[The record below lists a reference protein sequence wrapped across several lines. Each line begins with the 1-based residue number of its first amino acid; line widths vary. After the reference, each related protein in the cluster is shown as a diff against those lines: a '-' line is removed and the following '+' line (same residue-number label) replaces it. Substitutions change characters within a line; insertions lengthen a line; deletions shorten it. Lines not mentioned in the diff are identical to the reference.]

1 MSCVSGRQILGA
13 RDRQEDAFRVIR
25 QDEADPGT
33 DLLILLADGMG
44 GHVGGEVA
52 SRLVV
57 DVFERHCITLSRN
70 PKPAQRLRE
79 ALEAANAALRERIL
93 REPDLA
99 GMGST
104 LVAAMKLGSRLYW
117 LSVGDSIL
125 YLLRDGQLRRLNADH
140 SVYGELIEHVREGR
154 LTQQE
159 AESHPRRNA
168 LRSALIGDKIA
179 LIDVNSIALQRG
191 DVILAASDGLETRSE
206 RRVAELLSQ
215 PDRAEP
221 KAMTADLLTA
231 VEGAARPRQDNTTVV
246 AYRYDPQARAVQSTE
261 SLFRAPPSHS
271 GLPPGLLVGGGA
283 VGALALAALVY
294 AIGWGG
300 AEDKAP
306 MPADEAAPA
315 QPVAPPPPAMPVAP
329 RAPSLI
335 DMTPAPAEGPA
346 PVSPNAEPQGGQGQA
361 AVNPPPPLPEQSPPA
376 VGTEPPA
383 RPAGPDTGSGL
394 VQAPVEPAPPEP
406 EAPSSSGAASES
418 PKDAAQ
424 PAPATADP
432 AEAGAASLPPAV
444 VRPRPSPYAR
454 EDEAP

>member
-140 SVYGELIEHVREGR
+140 SVFGELIEHVREGR

-179 LIDVNSIALQRG
+179 LIDANSIALQPG
-191 DVILAASDGLETRSE
+191 DVILAASDGLETLSE

-261 SLFRAPPSHS
+261 SLFRAPPSQS
-271 GLPPGLLVGGGA
+271 GLPPVLLVGGGA
-283 VGALALAALVY
+283 VGALALAVLVY

-300 AEDKAP
+300 AEDQQLP
-306 MPADEAAPA
+306 PAEVAAPA
-315 QPVAPPPPAMPVAP
+315 QPAAPLPPAMPVAP

-335 DMTPAPAEGPA
+335 DMTPAPAERPA
-346 PVSPNAEPQGGQGQA
+346 PAPPGAEPQTGPGSAPA
-361 AVNPPPPLPEQSPPA
+361 APPPPLPEQSPPA

-383 RPAGPDTGSGL
+383 LPAGPDLGPGL
-394 VQAPVEPAPPEP
+394 VQPPAVPAPSVPE
-406 EAPSSSGAASES
+406 ETATSGAASEGPQDDTPPES
-418 PKDAAQ
+418 PES
-424 PAPATADP
+424 DP
-432 AEAGAASLPPAV
+432 AGAGAAPVPPAV

-454 EDEAP
+454 EEEAP